1 MRPPEPRWSWASWPL
16 LWPGEGSSDR
26 IGLTGPCAGGCPL
39 FGPRSLGESPVADSV
54 ARLRAALADR
64 YTIERELG
72 RGGMAT
78 VYLAGDVKH
87 RRTVAIK
94 VLRPELA
101 SLLGP
106 DRFLR
111 EVEIAARLNHPHI
124 LALYDSGDADGFLF
138 YVMPYIAGESLRNK
152 LEREQQLSVDEALGI
167 TRQVASALAHAH
179 ARNVIHRD
187 VKPENILLHEG
198 EAMVTDF
205 GIALAVSAAAN
216 ERMTQTGITL
226 GTPAYMSP
234 EEAASERALD
244 ARSDV
249 YSLGCVLYEML
260 AGEPP
265 YTGST
270 AQALIT
276 KRLVDPVPAVRRLRA
291 AVPVGVE
298 QALTKALAKVP
309 ADRWASAVAFAEALT
324 APARPR
330 PPSVA
335 VLPFLNLSA
344 DPENEYFADGIT
356 EDVIAHLSK
365 IRALKVISRTSVMAF
380 KQREQ
385 SLKEIGARLDAAALL
400 EGSVRRVGDRVRIV
414 AQLIDA
420 ENDRHLWAETY
431 DRQLTDVFSIQTD
444 VALHIASALKAELS
458 HDEKTRLYKE
468 PTSDLQAYQLY
479 LQGRHCYTRY
489 TEEGTRKGLEY
500 FEQAIAQDPDYALA
514 YAALAMAYTEL
525 GETGALRPDEAYARA
540 KAASA
545 KALALDSGLGEA
557 HCMLAFIKA
566 VCDFDWLGAEEE
578 FKRALAL
585 TPNSADTY
593 DLYGRMCLALERN
606 EEALALERR
615 AQELDP
621 LAHRADVARTLL
633 RMARH
638 AEALQAAT
646 RAIEFDPQ
654 YARGHAT
661 LAWAYLKKGIIEQG
675 LAELETAVSLSPGDT
690 LWLAQLGQAYGIAGK
705 VAKARD
711 VLRQLEELS
720 RERFVSPYHMAI
732 VYTGLDEQD
741 SALDWLERAYEER
754 SGPVYSVKG
763 SFLFTSLRAHPRF
776 TALLKKMNLA

>member
-1 MRPPEPRWSWASWPL
+1 
-16 LWPGEGSSDR
+16 
-26 IGLTGPCAGGCPL
+26 
-39 FGPRSLGESPVADSV
+39 VVDSV

-179 ARNVIHRD
+179 AHDVIHRD

-198 EAMVTDF
+198 EAMVADF
-205 GIALAVSAAAN
+205 GIALAVSAAADG
-216 ERMTQTGITL
+216 RLTQTGITV

-234 EEAASERALD
+234 EQAASERTLD

-270 AQALIT
+270 AQALIA

-420 ENDRHLWAETY
+420 ETDRHLWAETY
-431 DRQLTDVFSIQTD
+431 DRQLTDVFAIQTD

-468 PTSDLQAYQLY
+468 PTADLQAYQLY
-479 LQGRHCYTRY
+479 LQGRHCYLRY
-489 TEEGTRKGLEY
+489 TEEGSRKGLEY

-578 FKRALAL
+578 FRRALAL

-633 RMARH
+633 RMGRH

-646 RAIEFDPQ
+646 RAIEFDPH

-661 LAWAYLKKGIIEQG
+661 LAWAYLKKGIIERG
-675 LAELETAVSLSPGDT
+675 LAELETAVSLAPGVT
-690 LWLAQLGQAYGIAGK
+690 QWLAQLGQAYGIAGK

-732 VYTGLDEQD
+732 VYTGLDEHD

-763 SFLFTSLRAHPRF
+763 SFLFTSLHTHPRF

>member
-1 MRPPEPRWSWASWPL
+1 
-16 LWPGEGSSDR
+16 
-26 IGLTGPCAGGCPL
+26 
-39 FGPRSLGESPVADSV
+39 
-54 ARLRAALADR
+54 
-64 YTIERELG
+64 
-72 RGGMAT
+72 
-78 VYLAGDVKH
+78 
-87 RRTVAIK
+87 
-94 VLRPELA
+94 
-101 SLLGP
+101 
-106 DRFLR
+106 
-111 EVEIAARLNHPHI
+111 
-124 LALYDSGDADGFLF
+124 
-138 YVMPYIAGESLRNK
+138 
-152 LEREQQLSVDEALGI
+152 
-167 TRQVASALAHAH
+167 
-179 ARNVIHRD
+179 
-187 VKPENILLHEG
+187 
-198 EAMVTDF
+198 
-205 GIALAVSAAAN
+205 
-216 ERMTQTGITL
+216 
-226 GTPAYMSP
+226 
-234 EEAASERALD
+234 
-244 ARSDV
+244 
-249 YSLGCVLYEML
+249 
-260 AGEPP
+260 
-265 YTGST
+265 
-270 AQALIT
+270 
-276 KRLVDPVPAVRRLRA
+276 
-291 AVPVGVE
+291 
-298 QALTKALAKVP
+298 
-309 ADRWASAVAFAEALT
+309 
-324 APARPR
+324 
-330 PPSVA
+330 
-335 VLPFLNLSA
+335 
-344 DPENEYFADGIT
+344 
-356 EDVIAHLSK
+356 
-365 IRALKVISRTSVMAF
+365 MAF

-400 EGSVRRVGDRVRIV
+400 EGSVRRVGDRVRVV

-420 ENDRHLWAETY
+420 ETDRHLWAETY
-431 DRQLTDVFSIQTD
+431 DRQLTDVFAIQTD

-468 PTSDLQAYQLY
+468 PTADLQAYQLY
-479 LQGRHCYTRY
+479 LQGRHCYLRY
-489 TEEGTRKGLEY
+489 TEEGSRKGLEY

-578 FKRALAL
+578 FRRALAL

-633 RMARH
+633 RMGRH

-646 RAIEFDPQ
+646 RAIEFDPH

-661 LAWAYLKKGIIEQG
+661 LAWAYLKKGIIERG
-675 LAELETAVSLSPGDT
+675 LAELETAVSLAPGVT
-690 LWLAQLGQAYGIAGK
+690 QWLAQLGQAYGIAGK

-732 VYTGLDEQD
+732 VYTGLDEHD

-763 SFLFTSLRAHPRF
+763 SFLFTSLHAHPRF

>member
-1 MRPPEPRWSWASWPL
+1 MRRACVRNIDTSPIPSEP
-16 LWPGEGSSDR
+16 
-26 IGLTGPCAGGCPL
+26 
-39 FGPRSLGESPVADSV
+39 PVADSV
-54 ARLRAALADR
+54 ARLRAALADQ
-64 YTIERELG
+64 YAIERELG

-78 VYLAGDVKH
+78 VYLASDLKH
-87 RRTVAIK
+87 RRMVAIK
-94 VLRPELA
+94 VLRPEIA

-106 DRFLR
+106 DRFVR

-138 YVMPYIAGESLRNK
+138 YVMPYIAGESLRHR
-152 LEREQQLSVDEALGI
+152 LDREKQLSLDEALAI

-205 GIALAVSAAAN
+205 GIALAVSAAADD
-216 ERMTQTGITL
+216 RLTQTGIAV

-234 EEAASERALD
+234 EQAASERALD

-270 AQALIT
+270 AQVLIA

-309 ADRWASAVAFAEALT
+309 ADRWASALAFAEALT
-324 APARPR
+324 APARPGL
-330 PPSVA
+330 PSVA
-335 VLPFLNLSA
+335 VLPFLNLSS

-385 SLKEIGARLDAAALL
+385 SLKEIGARLEAAALL

-414 AQLIDA
+414 AQLIDV
-420 ENDRHLWAETY
+420 ETDRHLWAETY
-431 DRQLTDVFSIQTD
+431 DRQLTDVFAIQTD

-458 HDEKTRLYKE
+458 PDEKSRLHKE

-500 FEQAIAQDPDYALA
+500 FEQAIAKDPEYALA
-514 YAALAMAYTEL
+514 YAALAMVYTEL
-525 GETGALRPDEAYARA
+525 GEAGALRPDEAYARA

-545 KALALDSGLGEA
+545 KALALDIGLGEA

-633 RMARH
+633 RMGRH

-646 RAIEFDPQ
+646 RAIEFDPH

-661 LAWAYLKKGIIEQG
+661 LAWAYLKKGIIERG
-675 LAELETAVSLSPGDT
+675 LVELETAVSLSPGDT

-732 VYTGLDEQD
+732 VYTGLDEHD

-763 SFLFTSLRAHPRF
+763 SFLFTSLHAHPRF

>member
-1 MRPPEPRWSWASWPL
+1 M
-16 LWPGEGSSDR
+16 
-26 IGLTGPCAGGCPL
+26 
-39 FGPRSLGESPVADSV
+39 ADSV

-64 YTIERELG
+64 YAIERELG

-78 VYLAGDVKH
+78 VYLASDLKH

-94 VLRPELA
+94 VLRPEIA

-106 DRFLR
+106 DRFVR

-124 LALYDSGDADGFLF
+124 LALHDSGDADGFLF
-138 YVMPYIAGESLRNK
+138 YVMPYVAGESLRHR
-152 LEREQQLSVDEALGI
+152 LDREKQLSLDEALAI

-205 GIALAVSAAAN
+205 GIALAVSAAADD
-216 ERMTQTGITL
+216 RLTQTGIAV

-234 EEAASERALD
+234 EQAASERALD

-270 AQALIT
+270 AQVLIA

-309 ADRWASAVAFAEALT
+309 ADRWASALAFAEALT
-324 APARPR
+324 APARPGL
-330 PPSVA
+330 PSVA
-335 VLPFLNLSA
+335 VLPFLNLSS

-380 KQREQ
+380 KQRDQ
-385 SLKEIGARLDAAALL
+385 SLKEIGARLEAAALL

-420 ENDRHLWAETY
+420 ETDRHLWAETY
-431 DRQLTDVFSIQTD
+431 DRRLTDVFAIQTD
-444 VALHIASALKAELS
+444 VALHIASALQAELS
-458 HDEKTRLYKE
+458 PDEKSRLHKE

-479 LQGRHCYTRY
+479 LQGRHCYLRY

-500 FEQAIAQDPDYALA
+500 FERAIAQDPEYALA
-514 YAALAMAYTEL
+514 HAALAMVYTEL
-525 GETGALRPDEAYARA
+525 GEVGALRPDEAYTRA

-545 KALALDSGLGEA
+545 RALALDSGLGEA

-566 VCDFDWLGAEEE
+566 VCDFDWAGAEAE
-578 FKRALAL
+578 FKRALEL

-606 EEALALERR
+606 GEALAMEQR

-621 LAHRADVARTLL
+621 LAHRADVARALL
-633 RMARH
+633 RAGRND
-638 AEALQAAT
+638 EALEAAT
-646 RAIEFDPQ
+646 RAIELDPH

-661 LAWAYLKKGIIEQG
+661 LGWAYLKKGIVERG
-675 LAELETAVSLSPGDT
+675 VAELETAVSLSPGDT
-690 LWLAQLGQAYGIAGK
+690 LWLAQLGEAYGIVGNVAG
-705 VAKARD
+705 ARD

-720 RERFVSPYHMAI
+720 RRRFVSPYHMAL
-732 VYTGLDEQD
+732 VYTGLGEQET
-741 SALDWLERAYEER
+741 AIDWLERAYEGR
-754 SGPVYSVKG
+754 SGPVYSIKG
-763 SFLFTSLRAHPRF
+763 SFLFTSLHGHPRF

>member
-1 MRPPEPRWSWASWPL
+1 MRRACVRNIDTSPLPSEP
-16 LWPGEGSSDR
+16 
-26 IGLTGPCAGGCPL
+26 
-39 FGPRSLGESPVADSV
+39 PVADSV
-54 ARLRAALADR
+54 ARLRAALADQ
-64 YTIERELG
+64 YAIERELG

-78 VYLAGDVKH
+78 VSLGGHVKH

-101 SLLGP
+101 SQLGP

-111 EVEIAARLNHPHI
+111 EVEIAASLNHPHI

-138 YVMPYIAGESLRNK
+138 YVMPYVKGESLRHK
-152 LEREQQLSVDEALGI
+152 LEREKQLSVEEALGI
-167 TRQVASALAHAH
+167 TRQVASALGHAHAH
-179 ARNVIHRD
+179 DVIHRD
-187 VKPENILLHEG
+187 IKPENIMLHEG
-198 EAMVTDF
+198 ESMVTDF

-216 ERMTQTGITL
+216 ERLTGTGIAV

-234 EEAASERALD
+234 EQAASERALD

-265 YTGST
+265 YTGP
-270 AQALIT
+270 AARALIT

-298 QALTKALAKVP
+298 QALTRALAKAP
-309 ADRWASAVAFAEALT
+309 AARWASAFAFAEALT
-324 APARPR
+324 APASPR

-385 SLKEIGARLDAAALL
+385 SLREIGARLETATLL

-414 AQLIDA
+414 AQLVDA
-420 ENDRHLWAETY
+420 ETDRHLWAETY
-431 DRQLTDVFSIQTD
+431 DRQLTDVFAIQTD
-444 VALHIASALKAELS
+444 VALHIAAALRAEPS
-458 HDEKTRLYKE
+458 PDERTPIHKE
-468 PTSDLQAYQLY
+468 PTRDLQAYQLY
-479 LQGRHCYTRY
+479 LQGRHCLVKF
-489 TEEGTRKGLEY
+489 TEPGLRHGIEY
-500 FEQAIAQDPDYALA
+500 VQQAIARDPDYALA

-540 KAASA
+540 KEASA

-566 VCDFDWLGAEEE
+566 VCDFDWVGAEEE
-578 FKRALAL
+578 FKRALGL
-585 TPNSADTY
+585 TPNSSDTY
-593 DLYGRMCLALERN
+593 DLYGRMCLALERYD
-606 EEALALERR
+606 EALAMEQR

-621 LAHRADVARTLL
+621 LAHRADVARTLQ
-633 RMARH
+633 RTGRYD
-638 AEALQAAT
+638 EALQAPT
-646 RAIEFDPQ
+646 RAIEP
-654 YARGHAT
+654 
-661 LAWAYLKKGIIEQG
+661 
-675 LAELETAVSLSPGDT
+675 
-690 LWLAQLGQAYGIAGK
+690 
-705 VAKARD
+705 
-711 VLRQLEELS
+711 
-720 RERFVSPYHMAI
+720 
-732 VYTGLDEQD
+732 
-741 SALDWLERAYEER
+741 
-754 SGPVYSVKG
+754 
-763 SFLFTSLRAHPRF
+763 
-776 TALLKKMNLA
+776 